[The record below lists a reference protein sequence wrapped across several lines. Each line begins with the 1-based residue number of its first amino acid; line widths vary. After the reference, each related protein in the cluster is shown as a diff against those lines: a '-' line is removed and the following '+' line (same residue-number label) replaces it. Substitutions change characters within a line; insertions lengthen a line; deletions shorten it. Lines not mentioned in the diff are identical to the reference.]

1 MQLYSLGQDSLKESE
16 AEGEGGVTMEP
27 PVLHANVMRQ
37 QVSDDA
43 HELQ

>member
-1 MQLYSLGQDSLKESE
+1 MQLYWLGQDSLKESE

-27 PVLHANVMRQ
+27 PVLQANVLRQ

-43 HELQ
+43 RELQ